1 MSTKPLVYYPSPN
14 LNQASV
20 AVVQVDGDVRAL
32 VKDLAETMYAN
43 SGIALSAPQIGD
55 HRRVVVLDVSES
67 RNSLLVLVN
76 PEIVT
81 RFGQQQMHES
91 CLSIPGVYEEVQRAD
106 RIEVQASDR
115 RGAPLYFKASGL
127 LSSVIQHEID
137 HLDGILFVDRVGA

>member
-14 LNQASV
+14 LNQVST
-20 AVVQVDGDVRAL
+20 AVDQVDSEVRSL
-32 VKDLAETMYAN
+32 IKELADTMYAS
-43 SGIALSAPQIGD
+43 SGIALSAPQIGVY
-55 HRRVVVLDVSES
+55 RRVFVLDISES

-76 PEIVT
+76 PEIMT
-81 RFGQQQMHES
+81 RFGHQKMHES

-127 LSSVIQHEID
+127 LSSLIQHEVD
-137 HLDGILFVDRVGA
+137 HLDGVLFVDKTEV

>member
-14 LNQASV
+14 LNRVSTPV
-20 AVVQVDGDVRAL
+20 EQVDSDVRNLIKA
-32 VKDLAETMYAN
+32 LAEALYAN

-55 HRRVVVLDVSES
+55 HRRVVVLDISES

-81 RFGQQQMHES
+81 RFGQQKMHES
-91 CLSIPGVYEEVQRAD
+91 CLSIPGVYEEVARAD

-115 RGAPLYFKASGL
+115 RGAPLFFKASGL
-127 LSSVIQHEID
+127 LSSVIQHELD
-137 HLDGILFVDRVGA
+137 HLDGVLFVDKKGG